1 MKRDKGQGTREK
13 GKTMLGKEIRF
24 SLSLVTCALCL
35 GYGGAVA
42 QPYPSKA
49 VRFIVPQTAGS
60 ATDTVARG
68 IAVKLAERLGHP
80 VVAENRPG
88 ASGLI
93 GGEVVAKAPPDGHT
107 ILIVSATHS
116 VNPSLRRNMP
126 FDPVKDFAPVTL
138 ATSQPYVLLAHPSL
152 PARSVRE
159 LVALAKA
166 RPGQIDYA
174 ATAVGSLGHL
184 GFELLNVTAGIK
196 LNFIPYKGVS
206 PALTDLLG
214 GHVSVL
220 FLTVVSSLPQVRAG
234 RLRGLAVS
242 GAKRVAVA
250 PEIPTV
256 AENGFPGFE
265 VSGWYGILA
274 PAGTPA
280 AIVTRLNGEIVAIL
294 RSPELKE
301 RLAADGS
308 EAVGSTPQQFA
319 DHLRAEIAKWGKVAK
334 AAQIQPE

>member
-1 MKRDKGQGTREK
+1 MRAERNVP
-13 GKTMLGKEIRF
+13 LF
-24 SLSLVTCALCL
+24 SFLLSLCC
-35 GYGGAVA
+35 AVA
-42 QPYPSKA
+42 AGSATAQQFPSKA

-88 ASGLI
+88 ASGII
-93 GGEVVAKAPPDGHT
+93 GGEVVAKAPPDGYT

-116 VNPSLRRNMP
+116 VNPSLHRSLP

-152 PARSVRE
+152 PAKSVKE
-159 LVALAKA
+159 LVALARA

-196 LNFIPYKGVS
+196 LHFIPYKGVA

-242 GAKRVAVA
+242 GAKRLAVA

-274 PAGTPA
+274 PAGTPQA
-280 AIVTRLNGEIVAIL
+280 VIARLNGEIVAIL

-308 EAVGSTPQQFA
+308 DAVGSTPQQFGE
-319 DHLRAEIAKWGKVAK
+319 HLRAEIAKWARVVK
-334 AAQIQPE
+334 AAKIQPE